1 MCCLWWIDSLQRL
14 FFLLALLLLVL
25 SLRISLRITSGLRYE
40 IDDKWRDSS
49 LLESLRLLESL
60 IMLNILLEILC
71 TLSFLRLEVKSML
84 GIFVEWYVIEEIR
97 SLLLSQWRL
106 LLMLSVLL
114 LARFLKWTLFLV
126 IVMSWWLDS
135 FWDSFSCERVSY
147 GEGLVHEA
155 WGCDVCVNMMI
166 SCLILMNWRVWWTRL
181 LMISSVRR
189 LSINCDCIC
198 LFWWLLLIV
207 VVDCYVMIVIV
218 DVYSLLLLIYINCIW
233 YISHTLTQFT
243 IIPIPHPQTQKQ
255 MPLIAIPAGCV
266 LCSSSS

>member
-1 MCCLWWIDSLQRL
+1 MCCLWWIDSLRRL

-155 WGCDVCVNMMI
+155 WGCDVCINMMI

-198 LFWWLLLIV
+198 LFWWLLLLIV
-207 VVDCYVMIVIV
+207 VVDCYVMIVVIV
-218 DVYSLLLLIYINCIW
+218 DIY
-233 YISHTLTQFT
+233 
-243 IIPIPHPQTQKQ
+243 
-255 MPLIAIPAGCV
+255 
-266 LCSSSS
+266 